1 MAIDF
6 KEKLRLLRERAE
18 QQASSIPTVNENEN
32 ENENENQ
39 SQAEKLNIP
48 ELPLTPSTAPIES
61 AIDISGVNTT
71 ILLRLA
77 QLEQDLLTQNPGI
90 SDNLRLIHRAML
102 DDPSQVTLLSLEQ
115 RALFFQGLMK
125 QTMTVI
131 TTAAAKSKSSGTRGK
146 AAKDLNMDDFC

>member
-18 QQASSIPTVNENEN
+18 QQASNLPVVNENEN
-32 ENENENQ
+32 ENHLQ
-39 SQAEKLNIP
+39 VEKP
-48 ELPLTPSTAPIES
+48 EPPLTPSTAPVES
-61 AIDISGVNTT
+61 AIDISGVSGVNST

-102 DDPSQVTLLSLEQ
+102 DDPSQVTLLSLDQ

>member
-18 QQASSIPTVNENEN
+18 QQASSLGAPATAAATDTNE
-32 ENENENQ
+32 
-39 SQAEKLNIP
+39 SQLQPEKIIIP
-48 ELPLTPSTAPIES
+48 ELPLPASTAPIETPVVVAS
-61 AIDISGVNTT
+61 VSGVNET

-77 QLEQDLLTQNPGI
+77 QLEQDLLDQNPGI

-102 DDPSQVTLLSLEQ
+102 DDPSQVTLLSLDQ

-131 TTAAAKSKSSGTRGK
+131 TTAAAKSKSSGSKR
-146 AAKDLNMDDFC
+146 LELR